1 MAVLVIP
8 EFAMDLKQYAEL
20 IKQREQARL
29 TAERLK
35 LQTKKAWKR
44 YYDIERDIS
53 KANEELGLAD
63 IMEFNVP
70 PNTPDAPV
78 KKRLTDHIKK
88 RIRLDSETSDAKQL
102 SFDSE

>member
-20 IKQREQARL
+20 IKQRELARQ

-35 LQTKKAWKR
+35 LQTKKAWKQ

-53 KANEELGLAD
+53 KANEELGID
-63 IMEFNVP
+63 RIFVEENFNVP
-70 PNTPDAPV
+70 PNTPV
-78 KKRLTDHIKK
+78 KKKPAK
-88 RIRLDSETSDAKQL
+88 RKLPLRAECQRP
-102 SFDSE
+102 